1 MFNNREDAALKL
13 AKKLEKYKNTNGV
26 ILAIPRGG
34 VPIGFTISKKLNL
47 PLEIIL
53 SKKIG
58 HPFNPEYAIGSVTM
72 NNIII
77 NENNNDVSKEYIQ
90 KEHLKI
96 LNKLKEKYK
105 IFMGEQNQTDLKN
118 KTVIIVDDGIAT
130 GNTILA
136 ALEDIKQNKPKEI
149 IIATPVAPIS
159 VASKISKLVN
169 EFICLELPIEFM
181 AVGQFYNNFSQV
193 SDEEVI
199 DLIKLSREN
208 KLLSA

>member
-13 AKKLEKYKNTNGV
+13 AEKLEKYKNTNGV

-47 PLEIIL
+47 PLEIIM

-58 HPFNPEYAIGSVTM
+58 HPLNPEYAIGSVTM
-72 NNIII
+72 HNIII
-77 NENNNDVSKEYIQ
+77 NENNKDVSKEYIQ
-90 KEHLKI
+90 NEHLKI

-105 IFMGEQNQTDLKN
+105 IFMGEKNQTNFKN
-118 KTVIIVDDGIAT
+118 KTLIIVDDGIAT

-136 ALEDIKQNKPKEI
+136 AIEDIKQNKPKEI
-149 IIATPVAPIS
+149 IIATPVAPKN
-159 VASKISKLVN
+159 VASKLSKLVN

-181 AVGQFYNNFSQV
+181 AIGQFYNNFSQV
-193 SDEEVI
+193 TDEEVVE
-199 DLIKLSREN
+199 LIKLSKVN
-208 KLLSA
+208 KLLST

>member
-13 AKKLEKYKNTNGV
+13 AEKLEKYKNTNGI

-34 VPIGFTISKKLNL
+34 VPVGFTIAKKLKL

-58 HPFNPEYAIGSVTM
+58 HPFNSEYAIGSVTLH
-72 NNIII
+72 NIIL
-77 NENNNDVSKEYIQ
+77 NENIKDVSKEYIQ
-90 KEHLKI
+90 KERLEI

-105 IFMGEQNQTDLKN
+105 IFMGEKKQTDLKN

-136 ALEDIKQNKPKEI
+136 AIEDIKQNKPKEI
-149 IIATPVAPIS
+149 IVAAPVAPKS
-159 VASKISKLVN
+159 VASKLSKLVDD
-169 EFICLELPIEFM
+169 FICLELPIEFM
-181 AVGQFYNNFSQV
+181 AVGQFYKNFSQV
-193 SDEEVI
+193 NDEDVI
-199 DLIKLSREN
+199 ELIKLSKEN
-208 KLLSA
+208 KILSI

>member
-13 AKKLEKYKNTNGV
+13 AEKLEKYKNTNGV

-149 IIATPVAPIS
+149 VIATPVAPIS

-169 EFICLELPIEFM
+169 EFICLELPLEFM

>member
-13 AKKLEKYKNTNGV
+13 AEKLEKYKNTNGV

-58 HPFNPEYAIGSVTM
+58 HPFNPEYAIGSVTL

-77 NENNNDVSKEYIQ
+77 NENNKDVSKEYIQ

-96 LNKLKEKYK
+96 LNKLKGKYK
-105 IFMGEQNQTDLKN
+105 IFMGKKNQTDLKN

-136 ALEDIKQNKPKEI
+136 ALEDIKQNNPKEI
-149 IIATPVAPIS
+149 IIAMPVAPKG
-159 VASKISKLVN
+159 VASKLSKLVN

-199 DLIKLSREN
+199 AIIKLSREN

>member
-13 AKKLEKYKNTNGV
+13 AEKLEKYKNTNGV

-58 HPFNPEYAIGSVTM
+58 HPFNPEYAIGSVTL

-77 NENNNDVSKEYIQ
+77 NENNKDVSKEYIQ

-96 LNKLKEKYK
+96 LNKLKGKYK
-105 IFMGEQNQTDLKN
+105 IFMGKKNQTDLKN

-136 ALEDIKQNKPKEI
+136 ALEDIKQNNPKEI
-149 IIATPVAPIS
+149 IIAMPVAPKS
-159 VASKISKLVN
+159 VASKLSKLVN

-199 DLIKLSREN
+199 AIIKLSREN

>member
-13 AKKLEKYKNTNGV
+13 AEKLEKYKNTNGV

-47 PLEIIL
+47 PMEIIL

-105 IFMGEQNQTDLKN
+105 IFMGEKNQTDLKN
-118 KTVIIVDDGIAT
+118 KTIIIVDDGIAT

-149 IIATPVAPIS
+149 VIATPVAPIS

-169 EFICLELPIEFM
+169 EFICLELPLEFM

-199 DLIKLSREN
+199 ELIKLSREN

>member
-13 AKKLEKYKNTNGV
+13 AEKLEKYKNTNGV
-26 ILAIPRGG
+26 IIAIPRGG